1 MKLKIIRE
9 FAQVDENRQI
19 RIDVPPDMGNKFEV
33 ILMPVRSGESAGRL
47 GKEDL
52 FNLSAYA
59 AVVDEDL
66 EEDSLWERYIRA

>member
-19 RIDVPPDMGNKFEV
+19 RIDVPPDMGNEFEV
-33 ILMPVRSGESAGRL
+33 ILMPVRSGESAGNL
-47 GKEDL
+47 SEEDL

-66 EEDSLWERYIRA
+66 EEDSLWERYIHA

>member
-19 RIDVPPDMGNKFEV
+19 RIDVPPDMGNEFEV
-33 ILMPVRSGESAGRL
+33 ILVPVRSGESAKRL